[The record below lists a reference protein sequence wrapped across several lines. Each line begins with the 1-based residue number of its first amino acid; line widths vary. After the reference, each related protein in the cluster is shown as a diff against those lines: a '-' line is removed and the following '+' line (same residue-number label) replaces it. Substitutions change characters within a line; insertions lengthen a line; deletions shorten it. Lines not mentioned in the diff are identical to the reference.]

1 MPQQTGAG
9 RFKAFPRSGP
19 ITAHRQPLSLLAKE
33 RVKVVTGFGIGPG
46 VAPLADLYMVRVF
59 GCTGS
64 TDVVTDAI
72 DWAVHNNM
80 DVISMS
86 LGGAYGT

>member
-1 MPQQTGAG
+1 
-9 RFKAFPRSGP
+9 
-19 ITAHRQPLSLLAKE
+19 LLAKE